1 MKKWTKT
8 AGLIFM
14 AAASVYADRAIAAK
28 PGKPA
33 NTKAAPTDV
42 KVLEE
47 TDPFATPPASTGSA
61 TAAGATGSTQ
71 TSVSPLGAPTT
82 EPSTQPSKG
91 GPASPAQLNADGT
104 FSLNITAGADIVE
117 QLRVIGFQAQASII
131 PSKEVHGAL
140 PAMDLYNVTVH
151 EALDAL
157 LHTNGFA
164 WREQGKF
171 IYVYSAKE
179 VAEMEKANRV
189 ASTEVFRLFYTPA
202 ANAVVMIKP
211 VLSGD
216 AQVAIT
222 TPAKSGIGTGTAD
235 VGGNDHP
242 GDDVIVVS
250 DYPENLDRVR
260 KILKEVDRRPQQILI
275 EATILAANLNED
287 NTLGVDFNFVGGVDF
302 NSITSA
308 AGQILGADIPNPTGV
323 VGDQVHTV
331 GTGNNFTKGVANA
344 FRVGVVTDNFSVFL
358 AALEGTTDTTV
369 LANPKVLALN
379 KQKGEV
385 IVGNE
390 TGYLTTTTTET
401 SSTQT
406 IEFLKTGTRLV
417 FRPFIADDGYIR
429 MEVHPEDSSGG
440 LQTAANLP
448 FKTTTEVTSNV
459 MIKDGHTIVIGGLFR
474 ESSSS
479 TKSQVPVLGNIPL
492 VGTLFRNQSDATRR
506 QEIIIMLTPHIIK
519 DDDVMSELAEKA
531 MKDGER
537 LRVGVRRGMM
547 FWGRERLADMFYQT
561 AVDEMAKSHPDRS
574 KALWN
579 LDAAINLCPTMSE
592 AHQLRQE
599 LTGKE
604 ITTADGSAIRTF
616 VKRAILAD
624 HVASTQP
631 SLAEMEAA
639 EAAAEVARAATQPA
653 LADAATSQPTNVAD
667 AATSQPSEQSTV
679 VTDDV
684 AMAEPT
690 TGTTTQPANVA
701 GATPTEQYEEVAGA
715 DKTTVPTT
723 GPSNSKDDKST
734 TVTELPTEELPAAT
748 GDKANDAN
756 K

>member
-1 MKKWTKT
+1 
-8 AGLIFM
+8 
-14 AAASVYADRAIAAK
+14 
-28 PGKPA
+28 
-33 NTKAAPTDV
+33 
-42 KVLEE
+42 
-47 TDPFATPPASTGSA
+47 
-61 TAAGATGSTQ
+61 
-71 TSVSPLGAPTT
+71 
-82 EPSTQPSKG
+82 
-91 GPASPAQLNADGT
+91 
-104 FSLNITAGADIVE
+104 
-117 QLRVIGFQAQASII
+117 
-131 PSKEVHGAL
+131 
-140 PAMDLYNVTVH
+140 
-151 EALDAL
+151 
-157 LHTNGFA
+157 
-164 WREQGKF
+164 
-171 IYVYSAKE
+171 
-179 VAEMEKANRV
+179 
-189 ASTEVFRLFYTPA
+189 
-202 ANAVVMIKP
+202 
-211 VLSGD
+211 
-216 AQVAIT
+216 
-222 TPAKSGIGTGTAD
+222 
-235 VGGNDHP
+235 
-242 GDDVIVVS
+242 
-250 DYPENLDRVR
+250 
-260 KILKEVDRRPQQILI
+260 
-275 EATILAANLNED
+275 
-287 NTLGVDFNFVGGVDF
+287 
-302 NSITSA
+302 
-308 AGQILGADIPNPTGV
+308 
-323 VGDQVHTV
+323 
-331 GTGNNFTKGVANA
+331 
-344 FRVGVVTDNFSVFL
+344 
-358 AALEGTTDTTV
+358 LEGTTDTTV